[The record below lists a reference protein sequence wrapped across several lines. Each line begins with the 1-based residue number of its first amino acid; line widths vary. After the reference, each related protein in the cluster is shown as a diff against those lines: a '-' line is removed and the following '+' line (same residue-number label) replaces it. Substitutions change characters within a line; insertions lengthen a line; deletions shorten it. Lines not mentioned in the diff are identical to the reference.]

1 MSFAIS
7 RPNRK
12 YAVVLLGVLVVV
24 ILALVFFGR
33 RGYDERLLRCDSL
46 VNSDPAAGAE
56 MFFALVDSGYTPSCS
71 GDRALCALVEAKSC
85 IKNRL
90 EYNGDSLLA
99 VAAEYFNRQND
110 RIHFAESKLYLGRS
124 HYNSSRYRAALLCG
138 LTAVDAAKSIPDS
151 LTTAR
156 AYDLIADVYS
166 SLYNHGN
173 ELVLRKKASDLYKT
187 IHPFSYQCSVIE
199 VAGAMF
205 KNGLYDDAIQR
216 LDSLFKEVDVDSSL
230 MGSVYAAYAFPY
242 FYRGDI
248 AEAKRLLMRQIDLEG
263 ADALIPDQREIL
275 VEIYLNEEKL
285 DSAELW
291 IPENVVGTEDS
302 LVVLSMKSSLYK
314 HKKDYQQALDAYEN
328 VFRLEN
334 GIMNSMLKNEAV
346 NANADYYSEVS
357 KNNALRAKEANLRAI
372 IIGLTGL
379 ILIVLI
385 PGILIFYARKK
396 SMEKEALIGAL
407 QNEMNALERIAVEK
421 EREAEKIFEIHKTE
435 ALEVE
440 KELEQSKNEIERLNS
455 LSHRMFSEHF
465 SVLNRLCREYYS
477 KRDSQKMRLLIIK
490 DIEAEIESMKSDESK
505 AKLISLLNDSKDG
518 IMDKLKSDFP
528 TLKSGDFDFLMWVF
542 AGFSSHAICI
552 FCSITPTNFYSKR
565 RRLRERIEQ
574 SQSINRQLFMLAFD
588 RS

>member
-7 RPNRK
+7 RPIRK

-56 MFFALVDSGYTPSCS
+56 MFFALTDSGYTPSGS

-99 VAAEYFNRQND
+99 VAAEYFDRQND
-110 RIHFAESKLYLGRS
+110 HIHYAESKLYQGRC
-124 HYNSSRYRAALLCG
+124 HYNSSRYRDALLCG

-156 AYDLIADVYS
+156 AYDLIADIYS
-166 SLYNHGN
+166 GLYNYEN
-173 ELVLRKKASDLYKT
+173 ELVYRKKASCIYKT
-187 IHPFSYQCSVIE
+187 VHPFNYQCSVIE
-199 VAGAMF
+199 VANAMF

-242 FYRGDI
+242 FYKGEI
-248 AEAKRLLMRQIDLEG
+248 SEAKRLLMRQIDLEG
-263 ADALIPDQREIL
+263 TEVLIPDQREIL
-275 VEIYLNEEKL
+275 VEIYLNEEKI
-285 DSAELW
+285 DSAEHW

-314 HKKDYQQALDAYEN
+314 HKKDYRQALDVYED

-334 GIMNSMLKNEAV
+334 YIMNSMLKNEAS
-346 NANADYYSEVS
+346 NANADYYSKLSENNEV
-357 KNNALRAKEANLRAI
+357 RAKKANLRTI
-372 IIGLTGL
+372 IIALSGL
-379 ILIVLI
+379 ILIILI
-385 PGILIFYARKK
+385 PGLLILHAKKK
-396 SMEKEALIGAL
+396 SLEQEALIGIL
-407 QNEMNALERIAVEK
+407 QNEMNTLERVAIQK
-421 EREAEKIFEIHKTE
+421 DREAEKNLEIHRNE
-435 ALEVE
+435 VLGVE
-440 KELEQSKNEIERLNS
+440 KELEYSRNEIARLNA
-455 LSHRMFSEHF
+455 LSHRLFSDQF

-477 KRDSQKMRLLIIK
+477 KKDSQKMRLLIIK
-490 DIEAEIESMKSDESK
+490 DIEAEIERMKSDESK

-528 TLKSGDFDFLMWVF
+528 TLKSGDFDVGFRWLFLPCDMY
-542 AGFSSHAICI
+542 ILLY
-552 FCSITPTNFYSKR
+552 YSY
-565 RRLRERIEQ
+565 
-574 SQSINRQLFMLAFD
+574 
-588 RS
+588 